1 MAPIVRMLAQR
12 SPQVESVVCV
22 TAQHRE
28 MLDQVLGL
36 FDIVP
41 DYDLDLM
48 RPNQSLAA
56 LTGLALERLDKV
68 IGEVKPDWVLTQGD
82 TTTAMVASLA
92 AFYHRVKVGHVE
104 AGLRTWDKYQPFPE
118 EVNRRIADTVADLH
132 FAPTDQS
139 RDNLLRE
146 GIPSASIIVT
156 GNTVI
161 DALLDVAA
169 RPYDWNSGPLA
180 AVPRGKRIVLVT
192 AHRRENFGAP
202 LRAICAALRDVA
214 SFSPDLQIVY
224 PVHLNPNVREVVHLE
239 LGSLPNVS
247 LLPPLDYLPLVHLM
261 KAAELILTDSGG
273 IQEEAPGLGKP
284 VLVLREVTER
294 PEGVAA
300 GTVRLVG
307 TGRQQIRDET
317 WRLLN
322 DPAAYRSMANAVNP
336 YGDGEASRRIIES
349 IVKSEN

>member
-294 PEGVAA
+294 PEGLAA